1 MLTDAELM
9 RYNRQILM
17 PQWDIAAQE
26 KIRAARVLIVGMG
39 GLGCPVSLYLA
50 SAGVG
55 ELWLAD
61 FDTVEESNLQR
72 QVLFREEDIGCPKA
86 EAAARQLAKVN
97 PHVTLKPLVRALD
110 ADSLPALL
118 ADVDLVLDC
127 TDNFSTRDAVNRACV
142 MAGKPLVSAAAIGM
156 SGQLSVFHGQG
167 DRPCYRCL
175 YPEGDA
181 GSATCSESGVLA
193 TVVGVMGTLQA
204 HEALKCLSGVGVPL
218 FGKLVVWEGESSM
231 WRTLAFRRDPACS
244 VCGNPEV
251 SKS

>member
-1 MLTDAELM
+1 MLTDAELL

-17 PQWDIAAQE
+17 PQWDIPAQE
-26 KIRAARVLIVGMG
+26 RLRAAKVLVVGMG
-39 GLGCPVSLYLA
+39 GLGCPVALYLA

-61 FDTVEESNLQR
+61 FDTVEASNLQR
-72 QVLFREEDIGCPKA
+72 QVLYREEDIGSSKA
-86 EAAARQLAKVN
+86 EAAARQLAGVN
-97 PHVTLKPLVRALD
+97 PHVVFRPILRILD
-110 ADSLPALL
+110 ADSLPDLVAG
-118 ADVDLVLDC
+118 VDLVLDC

-156 SGQLSVFHGQG
+156 SGQLSTFLGRD

-218 FGKLVVWEGESSM
+218 FGKLVVWEGESSL